1 MEVSGPSTTQR
12 FGKPP
17 DCTGSTLGAC
27 PSGTTRHG
35 GRTHGGSA
43 TAPLPVKS
51 PAMRVH
57 CAWHGQACGPGSQAM
72 VDDEPSGAQSHGALG
87 RGSGLGSTSITAVLS
102 LIERA

>member
-43 TAPLPVKS
+43 TAALPRKS
-51 PAMRVH
+51 SAMRARS
-57 CAWHGQACGPGSQAM
+57 AWCPTGMWAERSADFVREATLINHL
-72 VDDEPSGAQSHGALG
+72 VDEVVPFVIASS
-87 RGSGLGSTSITAVLS
+87 STDWLQ
-102 LIERA
+102 R